1 MKLPQVLLIGLVVI
15 AALVVYFKFV
25 HNMVVKQPAQ
35 SFDYQGYEAVD

>member
-35 SFDYQGYEAVD
+35 FDYQGYEAAD